1 MKIENLDRAIVAQ
14 KELKKLDQAIAQ
26 FDCFADKQ
34 EGNNMGFVIA
44 EHIDGSGFYVDRQYK
59 DGNYHPMYADI
70 LEFTREKFIQARL
83 DLLKEI
89 DKL

>member
-14 KELKKLDQAIAQ
+14 KELKHLDQAIAQ
-26 FDCFADKQ
+26 LDS
-34 EGNNMGFVIA
+34 IA
-44 EHIDGSGFYVDRQYK
+44 TREDDGPVFILEDSCSVVCVERQYK
-59 DGNYHPMYADI
+59 NGNHHPMYKEI

-89 DKL
+89 DEL